1 MTDAK
6 DAQQP
11 VSQTDVA
18 KKETSKPS
26 KKLKSATVKDVISK
40 TRTMTG
46 SPPDQININPFQ
58 ESAQHEHTAV
68 MAFGRFNPP
77 TVGHEK
83 LIHKV
88 EQTAKSVGGSAHII
102 ASHSEGDSKNP
113 LPSSAKVGYIKK
125 IADHGTHVYASSKA
139 QPSLLHHA
147 AALHKHAHHL
157 VVVAGQDRVQ
167 QFHDLLHKY
176 NGKEGPH
183 GHYNFKSIKV
193 VSAGQRDP
201 DAEGTKGMSGTKMR
215 EHAKNGN
222 EAAFRRG
229 LPKAL
234 HAHAGEMIKHI
245 QSVTGAE
252 KVKKEEMDAFTS
264 EVHNFIMENTPIT
277 NAQHNALDI
286 KSIKSGIEL
295 DDLVE
300 AYAYGYHTGLMSES
314 ETPEQVGFQSV
325 NSLIANSLFNED
337 LRQWFK
343 DKWVRMDT
351 KGNIK
356 GDCAREPGEGKP
368 KCLPLAKA
376 RAMDKEDR
384 ATAARRKRR
393 EDPVADRAGKG
404 GKPINVQTEEYIEEK
419 NAPTNP
425 ALWARA
431 KSLARSKFDVYPSAY
446 ANGWASKWYKSKGG
460 GWKSVSEET
469 INEISD
475 ELVGRVNTLRR
486 IGPDIM
492 KGTAPTPHKTSKG
505 AETLQKAVDRVRF
518 RSKVGAPPVKE
529 DVDSIFEDKQHGLYK
544 YNKRSGMWDHQ
555 RSVTPETKDQ
565 WLHYFKK
572 DEPNEHFVV
581 SKNKPKH
588 NPMKEEVELGEAIKI
603 NSKVKIH
610 APGKDYHGEVGR
622 VGEIRHG
629 LHKTAPKTYTIDY
642 GNRQSIQLDKKNI
655 KLHKED
661 VDSMFAEKFGKER
674 EAVSRSG
681 QEPKDK
687 DLVMRSGDRKTSD
700 KGYRTQA
707 IVKQVIE
714 AKDKGEYD
722 YEGDM
727 AQSQLR
733 SIMHNSQQ
741 IHDMLKPNTNMPE
754 WVQSKITLAADYIST
769 CADYLQSNE
778 EDLDEATTTA
788 NLAPYEGPMHK
799 MKKVRNV
806 AIRMANGK
814 IKSLPPGKS
823 GSSGGGG
830 DGGE

>member
-6 DAQQP
+6 DTPAP
-11 VSQTDVA
+11 ESVTDVA
-18 KKETSKPS
+18 KKESSKAS
-26 KKLKSATVKDVISK
+26 KKLKSSTVKDVISK

-46 SPPDQININPFQ
+46 SPSDQININPVQ
-58 ESAQHEHTAV
+58 ESMGQEHTAV

-88 EQTAKSVGGSAHII
+88 EQTAKETGGSAHII

-113 LPSSAKVGYIKK
+113 LPSATKVRYIKK
-125 IADHGTHVYASSKA
+125 VADHGTHVYASSKA
-139 QPSLLHHA
+139 QPTLLHHA
-147 AALHKHAHHL
+147 AALHKSAHHL
-157 VVVAGQDRVQ
+157 VLIAGQDRVQ

-183 GHYNFKSIKV
+183 GLYNFKSIKV
-193 VSAGQRDP
+193 ISAGQRDP

-234 HAHAGEMIKHI
+234 HANAGEMIKHI

-252 KVKKEEMDAFTS
+252 KVKKEELDAFTS

-300 AYAYGYHTGLMSES
+300 AYAYGYHTGLMSETQS
-314 ETPEQVGFQSV
+314 PEQVGFQSV

-368 KCLPLAKA
+368 KCLPMAKA
-376 RAMDKEDR
+376 TAMDKDDR

-404 GKPINVQTEEYIEEK
+404 GKPINVQTEAYALNESFAEACWTGYKEKGMKKKGNKMVPNCVPEEVDQLQEK

-425 ALWARA
+425 ALWSRA

-446 ANGWASKWYKSKGG
+446 ANGWASKWYKGKGG

-492 KGTAPTPHKTSKG
+492 KGTAPTPHKTEKS
-505 AETLQKAVDRVRF
+505 AETLAKAVDKVRNN
-518 RSKVGAPPVKE
+518 SKVGAPPMKE
-529 DVDSIFEDKQHGLYK
+529 DVHSMFEGKQHGLFK

-555 RSVTPETKDQ
+555 RSVSPETKDQ
-565 WLHYFKK
+565 YLDIFKK

-581 SKNKPKH
+581 AKNRPKH
-588 NPMKEEVELGEAIKI
+588 NPLKE
-603 NSKVKIH
+603 N
-610 APGKDYHGEVGR
+610 
-622 VGEIRHG
+622 
-629 LHKTAPKTYTIDY
+629 
-642 GNRQSIQLDKKNI
+642 
-655 KLHKED
+655 
-661 VDSMFAEKFGKER
+661 VDSVFAEKFGKER
-674 EAVSRSG
+674 EAVARSG

-700 KGYRTQA
+700 KGYRQQSIEKKVIEGIESIDELSVNKLKSYTSA
-707 IVKQVIE
+707 ANKQIMDRKFPLKKEIKREKSIYTAQKKIMNKIWNE
-714 AKDKGEYD
+714 AKDRGEYD

-727 AQSQLR
+727 AMSQLR
-733 SIMHNSQQ
+733 SIMHNAQQ
-741 IHDMLKPNTNMPE
+741 INDMLKPDTNMPE

-769 CADYLQSNE
+769 CADYLESNK
-778 EDLDEATTTA
+778 DA
-788 NLAPYEGPMHK
+788 
-799 MKKVRNV
+799 
-806 AIRMANGK
+806 
-814 IKSLPPGKS
+814 
-823 GSSGGGG
+823 
-830 DGGE
+830 

>member
-6 DAQQP
+6 DTPAP
-11 VSQTDVA
+11 ESVTDVA
-18 KKETSKPS
+18 KKETSKQS
-26 KKLKSATVKDVISK
+26 KKLKSTTVKDVISK
-40 TRTMTG
+40 NRTMTG
-46 SPPDQININPFQ
+46 SPPDQININPVQ
-58 ESAQHEHTAV
+58 ESMGQEHTAV

-113 LPSSAKVGYIKK
+113 LPSDKKVGYIKK
-125 IADHGTHVYASSKA
+125 VADHGTHVYASSKA
-139 QPSLLHHA
+139 QPTLLHHA

-183 GHYNFKSIKV
+183 GLYNFKSIKV
-193 VSAGQRDP
+193 ISAGQRDP

-252 KVKKEEMDAFTS
+252 KVKKEELDAFTS

-300 AYAYGYHTGLMSES
+300 AYAYGYHTGLMSETQS
-314 ETPEQVGFQSV
+314 PEQVGFQSV

-368 KCLPLAKA
+368 KCLPVAKA
-376 RAMDKEDR
+376 RAMDKDDR
-384 ATAARRKRR
+384 AAAARRKRR

-404 GKPINVQTEEYIEEK
+404 GKPINVQTEAYALNESYIEEK

-425 ALWARA
+425 ALWSRA

-475 ELVGRVNTLRR
+475 ELVGRANTLRR

-492 KGTAPTPHKTSKG
+492 KGTAPTPHKTAKG
-505 AETLQKAVDRVRF
+505 AETLAKAVDRVRNN
-518 RSKVGAPPVKE
+518 SKVGAPPMKE
-529 DVDSIFEDKQHGLYK
+529 ALEQAKVLIHHKDHGFAV
-544 YNKRSGMWDHQ
+544 G
-555 RSVTPETKDQ
+555 P
-565 WLHYFKK
+565 
-572 DEPNEHFVV
+572 
-581 SKNKPKH
+581 SKNKAHTYISKAAANKNAAELKKRNPHLKVHVIQKFPNTTDKDLMKH
-588 NPMKEEVELGEAIKI
+588 HHIVASDVRRTDL
-603 NSKVKIH
+603 
-610 APGKDYHGEVGR
+610 R
-622 VGEIRHG
+622 
-629 LHKTAPKTYTIDY
+629 
-642 GNRQSIQLDKKNI
+642 
-655 KLHKED
+655 ED

-681 QEPKDK
+681 QDPKDK

-700 KGYRTQA
+700 KGYRQQS

-727 AQSQLR
+727 AMSQLR
-733 SIMHNSQQ
+733 SIMHNAQQ
-741 IHDMLKPNTNMPE
+741 INDMLKPNTNMPE

-769 CADYLQSNE
+769 CADYLESNK
-778 EDLDEATTTA
+778 DA
-788 NLAPYEGPMHK
+788 
-799 MKKVRNV
+799 
-806 AIRMANGK
+806 
-814 IKSLPPGKS
+814 
-823 GSSGGGG
+823 
-830 DGGE
+830 

>member
-6 DAQQP
+6 DTPAP
-11 VSQTDVA
+11 ESVTDVA

-26 KKLKSATVKDVISK
+26 KKLKASTVKDVISK
-40 TRTMTG
+40 NRTMTG
-46 SPPDQININPFQ
+46 SPPDQININPVQ
-58 ESAQHEHTAV
+58 ENAQHEHTAV

-113 LPSSAKVGYIKK
+113 LPSDKKVEYIKK
-125 IADHGTHVYASSKA
+125 VADHGTHVYASSKA
-139 QPSLLHHA
+139 QPTLLHHA
-147 AALHKHAHHL
+147 AALHKSAHHL
-157 VVVAGQDRVQ
+157 VLIAGQDRVQ

-193 VSAGQRDP
+193 ISAGQRDP

-245 QSVTGAE
+245 QSVTGVE

-300 AYAYGYHTGLMSES
+300 AYAYGYHTGLMSETQS
-314 ETPEQVGFQSV
+314 PEQVGFQSV

-368 KCLPLAKA
+368 KCLPVAKA
-376 RAMDKEDR
+376 RSMDKDDR
-384 ATAARRKRR
+384 AAAARRKRR

-404 GKPINVQTEEYIEEK
+404 GKPINVQTEAYALNESYIEEK
-419 NAPTNP
+419 NVPTNP
-425 ALWARA
+425 ALWSRA

-446 ANGWASKWYKSKGG
+446 ANGWASKWYKGKGG

-469 INEISD
+469 INEISA

-486 IGPDIM
+486 LGPDIS
-492 KGTAPTPHKTSKG
+492 KGTAPTPHKTAKG
-505 AETLQKAVDRVRF
+505 AETLAKAVDRVRNN
-518 RSKVGAPPVKE
+518 SKVGAPPMKE
-529 DVDSIFEDKQHGLYK
+529 DV
-544 YNKRSGMWDHQ
+544 
-555 RSVTPETKDQ
+555 
-565 WLHYFKK
+565 
-572 DEPNEHFVV
+572 
-581 SKNKPKH
+581 
-588 NPMKEEVELGEAIKI
+588 ELEEAIKI

-727 AQSQLR
+727 AMSQLR
-733 SIMHNSQQ
+733 SIMHNAQQ
-741 IHDMLKPNTNMPE
+741 INDMLKPDTNMPE

-769 CADYLQSNE
+769 CADYLESNK
-778 EDLDEATTTA
+778 DA
-788 NLAPYEGPMHK
+788 
-799 MKKVRNV
+799 
-806 AIRMANGK
+806 
-814 IKSLPPGKS
+814 
-823 GSSGGGG
+823 
-830 DGGE
+830 

>member
-6 DAQQP
+6 DTPAP
-11 VSQTDVA
+11 ESVTDVA
-18 KKETSKPS
+18 KKETSKQS
-26 KKLKSATVKDVISK
+26 KKLKSTTVKDVISK
-40 TRTMTG
+40 NRTMTG
-46 SPPDQININPFQ
+46 SPPDQININPVQ
-58 ESAQHEHTAV
+58 ESMSQEHTAV

-113 LPSSAKVGYIKK
+113 LPSDKKVEYIKK
-125 IADHGTHVYASSKA
+125 VADHGTHVYASSKA
-139 QPSLLHHA
+139 QPTLLHHA

-234 HAHAGEMIKHI
+234 HAHAGEMMKHI
-245 QSVTGAE
+245 QKVTGVE
-252 KVKKEEMDAFTS
+252 KVKKEEMDAFATA
-264 EVHNFIMENTPIT
+264 VHEFILENTPIT
-277 NAQHNALDI
+277 NAQYNALDI

-300 AYAYGYHTGLMSES
+300 AYAYGYHTGLMSETES
-314 ETPEQVGFQSV
+314 PEQVGFQSV
-325 NSLIANSLFNED
+325 NSLIANSLF
-337 LRQWFK
+337 
-343 DKWVRMDT
+343 
-351 KGNIK
+351 
-356 GDCAREPGEGKP
+356 EGKRG
-368 KCLPLAKA
+368 LWDNIHAKQE
-376 RAMDKEDR
+376 RIKRGSGEKM
-384 ATAARRKRR
+384 RK
-393 EDPVADRAGKG
+393 PGSKG
-404 GKPINVQTEEYIEEK
+404 
-419 NAPTNP
+419 APTKQDFVN
-425 ALWARA
+425 
-431 KSLARSKFDVYPSAY
+431 SQ
-446 ANGWASKWYKSKGG
+446 
-460 GWKSVSEET
+460 EET
-469 INEISD
+469 IHEISD

-486 IGPDIM
+486 LGPDIM
-492 KGTAPTPHKTSKG
+492 KGTAPTPHKTAKG
-505 AETLQKAVDRVRF
+505 AETLAKAVDKVRNN
-518 RSKVGAPPVKE
+518 SKVGAPP
-529 DVDSIFEDKQHGLYK
+529 
-544 YNKRSGMWDHQ
+544 M
-555 RSVTPETKDQ
+555 
-565 WLHYFKK
+565 
-572 DEPNEHFVV
+572 
-581 SKNKPKH
+581 
-588 NPMKEEVELGEAIKI
+588 
-603 NSKVKIH
+603 
-610 APGKDYHGEVGR
+610 
-622 VGEIRHG
+622 
-629 LHKTAPKTYTIDY
+629 
-642 GNRQSIQLDKKNI
+642 
-655 KLHKED
+655 KED

-727 AQSQLR
+727 AMSQLR
-733 SIMHNSQQ
+733 SIMHNAQQ
-741 IHDMLKPNTNMPE
+741 INDMLKPDTNMPE

-769 CADYLQSNE
+769 CADYLESNK
-778 EDLDEATTTA
+778 DA
-788 NLAPYEGPMHK
+788 
-799 MKKVRNV
+799 
-806 AIRMANGK
+806 
-814 IKSLPPGKS
+814 
-823 GSSGGGG
+823 
-830 DGGE
+830 

>member
-6 DAQQP
+6 DTPAP
-11 VSQTDVA
+11 ESVTDVA
-18 KKETSKPS
+18 KKEASKPS
-26 KKLKSATVKDVISK
+26 KKLKSTTVKDVISK
-40 TRTMTG
+40 NRTMTG
-46 SPPDQININPFQ
+46 SPPDQININPVQ
-58 ESAQHEHTAV
+58 ESMGQEHTAV

-113 LPSSAKVGYIKK
+113 LPSATKVGYIKK
-125 IADHGTHVYASSKA
+125 VADHGTHVYASSKA
-139 QPSLLHHA
+139 QPTLLHHA

-157 VVVAGQDRVQ
+157 VVVAGQDRVK

-183 GHYNFKSIKV
+183 GFYNFKSIKV

-234 HAHAGEMIKHI
+234 HAHAGEMMKHI
-245 QSVTGAE
+245 QRVTGAE
-252 KVKKEEMDAFTS
+252 KVKKEETDAFIS
-264 EVHNFIMENTPIT
+264 AVHDFIMENTPIT
-277 NAQHNALDI
+277 NAQQNALEI
-286 KSIKSGIEL
+286 KSLKSGIEV

-300 AYAYGYHTGLMSES
+300 AYAYGYHTGLMSETQ
-314 ETPEQVGFQSV
+314 TPEQVGFQSV

-356 GDCAREPGEGKP
+356 GDCAREEGEGKP

-393 EDPVADRAGKG
+393 EDPVADRSGKG
-404 GKPINVQTEEYIEEK
+404 GKPINVRTEEHALNESFAEACWTGYKEKGMKKKGNKMVPNCVPEAANAAQQAAIAIAMKKAGKKPKNEEFEYIEEK

-492 KGTAPTPHKTSKG
+492 KGTPPTPHKTSKG
-505 AETLQKAVDRVRF
+505 AETLQKAVDKVRNK
-518 RSKVGAPPVKE
+518 SKVGAPPMKE
-529 DVDSIFEDKQHGLYK
+529 D
-544 YNKRSGMWDHQ
+544 
-555 RSVTPETKDQ
+555 
-565 WLHYFKK
+565 
-572 DEPNEHFVV
+572 
-581 SKNKPKH
+581 
-588 NPMKEEVELGEAIKI
+588 
-603 NSKVKIH
+603 
-610 APGKDYHGEVGR
+610 
-622 VGEIRHG
+622 
-629 LHKTAPKTYTIDY
+629 ID
-642 GNRQSIQLDKKNI
+642 L
-655 KLHKED
+655 
-661 VDSMFAEKFGKER
+661 MFAEKFGKDR
-674 EAVSRSG
+674 EAVARSG

-687 DLVMRSGDRKTSD
+687 DLVMRSGDRTQSD
-700 KGYRTQA
+700 KGYRTQSV
-707 IVKQVIE
+707 VKQVIE
-714 AKDKGEYD
+714 AKDPGEYD

-727 AQSQLR
+727 AMSQLR
-733 SIMHNSQQ
+733 SIMHNAQQ
-741 IHDMLKPNTNMPE
+741 IHDMLKPDTNMPE

-769 CADYLQSNE
+769 CADYLESNK
-778 EDLDEATTTA
+778 DA
-788 NLAPYEGPMHK
+788 
-799 MKKVRNV
+799 
-806 AIRMANGK
+806 
-814 IKSLPPGKS
+814 
-823 GSSGGGG
+823 
-830 DGGE
+830 

>member
-6 DAQQP
+6 DTPAP
-11 VSQTDVA
+11 ESVTDVA
-18 KKETSKPS
+18 KKETSKQS
-26 KKLKSATVKDVISK
+26 KKLKSTTVKDVISK
-40 TRTMTG
+40 NRTMTG
-46 SPPDQININPFQ
+46 SPPDQININPVQ
-58 ESAQHEHTAV
+58 ESMGQEHTAV

-113 LPSSAKVGYIKK
+113 LPSATKVGYIKK
-125 IADHGTHVYASSKA
+125 VADHGTHVYASSKA
-139 QPSLLHHA
+139 QPTLLHHA

-234 HAHAGEMIKHI
+234 HAHAGEMMKHI
-245 QSVTGAE
+245 QKVTGVE
-252 KVKKEEMDAFTS
+252 KVKKEEMDAFALA
-264 EVHNFIMENTPIT
+264 VHEFILENTPIT

-300 AYAYGYHTGLMSES
+300 AYSYGYHTGLMSETQS
-314 ETPEQVGFQSV
+314 PEQVGFQTV

-368 KCLPLAKA
+368 KCLPVAKA
-376 RAMDKEDR
+376 RAMDKDDR

-404 GKPINVQTEEYIEEK
+404 GKPINVRTEEYALNESFAEACWTGYKAKGMKKKGNRMVPDCVPEEVDQLQEK

-425 ALWARA
+425 ALWSRA

-486 IGPDIM
+486 LGPNIS
-492 KGTAPTPHKTSKG
+492 KGTAPTPHKTAKG
-505 AETLQKAVDRVRF
+505 AETLAKAVDRVRNN
-518 RSKVGAPPVKE
+518 SKVGAPPMKE
-529 DVDSIFEDKQHGLYK
+529 DVELDENNIAYKSIIRHKEYGFAIG
-544 YNKRSGMWDHQ
+544 
-555 RSVTPETKDQ
+555 P
-565 WLHYFKK
+565 
-572 DEPNEHFVV
+572 
-581 SKNKPKH
+581 SKNKAHTFTSRESADKH
-588 NPMKEEVELGEAIKI
+588 AADIKDRA
-603 NSKVKIH
+603 SYLKVH
-610 APGKDYHGEVGR
+610 V
-622 VGEIRHG
+622 IR
-629 LHKTAPKTYTIDY
+629 KFPKTTDKDLMKHHHIIVQ
-642 GNRQSIQLDKKNI
+642 NVRRSNLDEN
-655 KLHKED
+655 

-727 AQSQLR
+727 AMSQLR
-733 SIMHNSQQ
+733 SIMHNAQQ
-741 IHDMLKPNTNMPE
+741 INDMLKPDTNMPE

-788 NLAPYEGPMHK
+788 NLAPYAGPMHK

-814 IKSLPPGKS
+814 IKRLPPGKS

-830 DGGE
+830 D